1 MAKSKPKSKA
11 TKGDS
16 KGLPIETA
24 DDVRKPSRLLDIK
37 LPKLDVDVAEAV
49 AAEVLRGHYVEAL
62 KEYQRDKDKRSD
74 EDTETITRVLGSFEV
89 CIQILDQTDQWLKDL
104 HDGKL
109 N

>member
-1 MAKSKPKSKA
+1 MAKTKA

-24 DDVRKPSRLLDIK
+24 DDVRKPSRLLNIK
-37 LPKLDVDVAEAV
+37 LPELDVDTAEAV

-62 KEYQRDKDKRSD
+62 KEYQKDKDKRND
-74 EDTETITRVLGSFEV
+74 EDTKNITRVLDGFEV
-89 CIQILDQTDQWLKDL
+89 CIQILDQSDQWLKDL

-109 N
+109 NEK